1 MCDELTE
8 RDIDA
13 YFRNNGIT
21 RRTFNQSS
29 LGAAVAAMLPTAANA
44 VEVSGRDV
52 LINTPDGEADAYFV
66 HPTAG
71 ASAAVMLWP
80 SIVGIRE
87 TFRVMGTRL
96 AESGYAVLVINPYY
110 RTQQGPV
117 IPEDKGFRDP
127 GMRDMLMPF
136 ARSLSPETCVT
147 DGRAYVE
154 WLDAQDAVDTSKKV
168 GSIGYCMTGS
178 YCMRLSAAMPDRIG
192 AGCSFHGGG
201 LVTDAEDSP
210 HRLIPR
216 MKASF
221 LVAIAANDDE
231 NSPDDKHVLR
241 QAFDDAG
248 VEAEIEVY
256 DNALHG
262 WCIPDSGVYN
272 EAQAERAWSRM
283 LALFERKL
291 A

>member
-13 YFRNNGIT
+13 YFRANGIT
-21 RRTFNQSS
+21 RRTFNRTS
-29 LGAAVAAMLPTAANA
+29 LGAAVAAMLPAAANA
-44 VEVSGRDV
+44 VETAGRDV
-52 LINTPDGEADAYFV
+52 TISTPDGEADAYFV
-66 HPTAG
+66 FPAEG
-71 ASAAVMLWP
+71 ASAAVMFWP

-87 TFRVMGTRL
+87 TFRAMGTRL

-127 GMRDMLMPF
+127 GMRDLLMPF
-136 ARSLSPETCVT
+136 ARTLSPETCVT
-147 DGRAYVE
+147 DGSAFVE
-154 WLDAQDAVDTSKKV
+154 WLDSQPEVDAAKKV

-201 LVTDAEDSP
+201 LVTEADDSP
-210 HRLIPR
+210 HKLIPQ
-216 MKASF
+216 MTASF

-231 NSPDDKHVLR
+231 RSPDEKHVLR
-241 QAFDDAG
+241 EAFDNAG

-256 DNALHG
+256 DGALHG
-262 WCIPDSGVYN
+262 WCIPDSGVYH

-283 LALFERKL
+283 LALFERTL